1 MITQNTFFCYTHG
14 MNNTFK
20 IILFA
25 IGFFAVLCLGI
36 FGLTRLKVDDFHKA
50 AVIFVVDSSAS
61 NMKNL
66 PAEKMIIRQLCSML
80 DPDDHIKILR
90 VSEESYI
97 IYEGSPQASSDVRKA
112 MEKFTQYDS
121 KEYGTAYGL
130 ALKKAFNH
138 ALNMS
143 KGEDRYIPAVVVIGD
158 LENEGAVEKQ
168 IDWDELPSEV
178 SNVQNQ
184 AEDFAMMFL
193 YAAPEKLD
201 LVKEKLGPVLG
212 ETKLVLGNEATT
224 SKSLRRFLNAI
235 GR

>member
-1 MITQNTFFCYTHG
+1 MITQNTFFCYTLG

-25 IGFFAVLCLGI
+25 IAFLAVLCLGI

-66 PAEKMIIRQLCSML
+66 PAEKMLIRQLCSML
-80 DPDDHIKILR
+80 DPEDHIKILR

-97 IYEGSPQASSDVRKA
+97 IYEGSPQSSSDVRKA
-112 MEKFTQYDS
+112 MEKFTQYDA
-121 KEYGTAYGL
+121 KEFGTAYGL

-138 ALNMS
+138 AQNMN
-143 KGEDRYIPAVVVIGD
+143 KEGYIPAVVVIGD
-158 LENEGAVEKQ
+158 LENEGAIEKQ
-168 IDWDELPSEV
+168 IDWDTLPSEV

-184 AEDFAMMFL
+184 SQDFVMMFL